1 MRISWNK
8 LKEDIKRKYENGELL
23 PIFTMG
29 REWTPEQILQAVEE
43 ETDEG
48 IEFMLAEKKLQDELK
63 KLGNQ

>member
-8 LKEDIKRKYENGELL
+8 LKEDIKKKYEDGKLL

-29 REWTPEQILQAVEE
+29 REWTPEEIVKAVED

-48 IEFMLAEKKLQDELK
+48 IEFMLAEQKLQNELK
-63 KLGNQ
+63 KLESQ